1 MKAYEFDWQPFF
13 ARRLTDTIVEVQN
26 PKDQAALV
34 KKPKAAGIFVQPRGK
49 TVKADTPVLDLS

>member
-13 ARRLTDTIVEVQN
+13 ERLLTDTIVEVQN
-26 PKDQAALV
+26 PKDQAALG
-34 KKPKAAGIFVQPRGK
+34 KKLRAAGIFIQPRGK